1 MKIFSIVLLF
11 SYIWFVF
18 WQFFV
23 KNSLYPN
30 LLELLSFLAASI
42 SMVFLIQSLSISYYW
57 RMFATQE
64 LCYKLYSFI
73 CIPLLLITFQY
84 IMLVYSMDKSPYQ
97 SINIWVWIVEFI
109 LLAIFIS
116 PLMLLVGEEILP
128 RLDPQKQLIWT
139 KKFPPERIDDMY
151 RGFFVVLVFFL
162 MPPLFSLV
170 SP

>member
-1 MKIFSIVLLF
+1 
-11 SYIWFVF
+11 
-18 WQFFV
+18 
-23 KNSLYPN
+23 
-30 LLELLSFLAASI
+30 
-42 SMVFLIQSLSISYYW
+42 
-57 RMFATQE
+57 
-64 LCYKLYSFI
+64 
-73 CIPLLLITFQY
+73 
-84 IMLVYSMDKSPYQ
+84 MDKSPYQ